1 MSKSFKECAV
11 EIAKEAAWAGFVV
24 AATTAV
30 ELTLSE
36 IRNNS
41 QDDDDDEDDDKFLP
55 SQRTEHGDLPY
66 WAEVRV
72 RVTIRFRIAK
82 QYTERLSTL
91 PPSLLLNLGI

>member
-1 MSKSFKECAV
+1 MSHFLTILEVSQKQAYIFSSNMLKDNVVNSAVIAWIMSKSFKECAV

-41 QDDDDDEDDDKFLP
+41 QDDDEDDD
-55 SQRTEHGDLPY
+55 EY
-66 WAEVRV
+66 
-72 RVTIRFRIAK
+72 
-82 QYTERLSTL
+82 Y
-91 PPSLLLNLGI
+91 

>member
-41 QDDDDDEDDDKFLP
+41 QDDDYDEDDD
-55 SQRTEHGDLPY
+55 EY
-66 WAEVRV
+66 
-72 RVTIRFRIAK
+72 
-82 QYTERLSTL
+82 Y
-91 PPSLLLNLGI
+91 

>member
-41 QDDDDDEDDDKFLP
+41 QDDDDDDEYGSL
-55 SQRTEHGDLPY
+55 QRALFPGS
-66 WAEVRV
+66 
-72 RVTIRFRIAK
+72 I
-82 QYTERLSTL
+82 
-91 PPSLLLNLGI
+91 

>member
-41 QDDDDDEDDDKFLP
+41 QDDDDDDE
-55 SQRTEHGDLPY
+55 Y
-66 WAEVRV
+66 
-72 RVTIRFRIAK
+72 
-82 QYTERLSTL
+82 Y
-91 PPSLLLNLGI
+91 

>member
-1 MSKSFKECAV
+1 MSKNFKECAV

-41 QDDDDDEDDDKFLP
+41 QDDDDDDDDD
-55 SQRTEHGDLPY
+55 EY
-66 WAEVRV
+66 
-72 RVTIRFRIAK
+72 
-82 QYTERLSTL
+82 Y
-91 PPSLLLNLGI
+91 

>member
-1 MSKSFKECAV
+1 MEIQYNELTVKDKTSNKEKGDKHMSKSFKECAV

-41 QDDDDDEDDDKFLP
+41 QDDDEDDDDD
-55 SQRTEHGDLPY
+55 EY
-66 WAEVRV
+66 
-72 RVTIRFRIAK
+72 
-82 QYTERLSTL
+82 Y
-91 PPSLLLNLGI
+91 

>member
-41 QDDDDDEDDDKFLP
+41 QDDDEDYDDDEYYQFYQKL
-55 SQRTEHGDLPY
+55 
-66 WAEVRV
+66 
-72 RVTIRFRIAK
+72 
-82 QYTERLSTL
+82 
-91 PPSLLLNLGI
+91 

>member
-1 MSKSFKECAV
+1 MQVKIIVSSCKRKMQLLFLCENWIPFFPDIEMRKNWTSNKEKGDKHMSKSFKECAV

-41 QDDDDDEDDDKFLP
+41 QDDDDDEDDD
-55 SQRTEHGDLPY
+55 EY
-66 WAEVRV
+66 
-72 RVTIRFRIAK
+72 
-82 QYTERLSTL
+82 Y
-91 PPSLLLNLGI
+91 

>member
-41 QDDDDDEDDDKFLP
+41 QDDDDDEDDDDVLGRLMLRVKVILK
-55 SQRTEHGDLPY
+55 Y
-66 WAEVRV
+66 AE
-72 RVTIRFRIAK
+72 K
-82 QYTERLSTL
+82 MKM
-91 PPSLLLNLGI
+91 